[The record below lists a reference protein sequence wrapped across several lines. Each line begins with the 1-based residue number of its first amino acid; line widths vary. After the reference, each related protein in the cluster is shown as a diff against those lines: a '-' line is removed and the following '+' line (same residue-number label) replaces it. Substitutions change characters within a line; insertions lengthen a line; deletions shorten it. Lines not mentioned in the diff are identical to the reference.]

1 MKCLLLETTYK
12 RNISFYLNK
21 MNNNKILI
29 AIAIVIGLALNG
41 IFIGRAIQRFKKE
54 DRYIS
59 VKGFSEREVKANL
72 AVWTIKTRITTN
84 DITEGSR
91 EIEQNKLKIVEFLKQ
106 KGIQESEIIQQD
118 LRVSDK
124 LAREYGDSNIG
135 SFRYI
140 IENAIQVRSENVDII
155 QHVKRMTDE
164 LLKVGV
170 VISNDNDYQPA
181 VQYLYTKL
189 NDIKPEMV
197 SEATQN
203 ARKAALEF
211 TRESDVSLGKMK
223 KASQGLFTIADR
235 DDFISGQTGE
245 GGYGNNLNDIYK
257 KVRVVVNIEYS
268 VE

>member
-1 MKCLLLETTYK
+1 
-12 RNISFYLNK
+12 

-54 DRYIS
+54 DRFIS

-84 DITEGSR
+84 DISEGSKQV
-91 EIEQNKLKIVEFLKQ
+91 ENDKQKIMEFLRQ
-106 KGIQESEIIQQD
+106 KGIGENEIFQQD
-118 LRVSDK
+118 LKVVDK
-124 LAREYGDSNIG
+124 MAREYGDDNVG
-135 SFRYI
+135 NYRYI
-140 IENAIQVRSENVDII
+140 IENSMQVRSENVDNV
-155 QHVKRMTDE
+155 QRVKRMTDE
-164 LLKVGV
+164 LLKIGV
-170 VISNDNDYQPA
+170 VISNINEYQPS

-189 NDIKPEMV
+189 NDIKPEML

-211 TRESDVSLGKMK
+211 TRESKVGLGEMK
-223 KASQGLFTIADR
+223 KASQGLFTIVDR
-235 DDFISGQTGE
+235 DDFVAGQTGE
-245 GGYGNNLNDIYK
+245 GYGNNVNDIWK

>member
-1 MKCLLLETTYK
+1 
-12 RNISFYLNK
+12 

-54 DRYIS
+54 DRFIS

-84 DITEGSR
+84 DISEGSKQV
-91 EIEQNKLKIVEFLKQ
+91 ENDKQKIVEFLLQ
-106 KGIQESEIIQQD
+106 KGIGENEIFQQD
-118 LRVSDK
+118 LKVVDK
-124 LAREYGDSNIG
+124 MAREYGDDNIG
-135 SFRYI
+135 NYRYI
-140 IENAIQVRSENVDII
+140 IENSIQVRSENVDNV
-155 QHVKRMTDE
+155 QSVKRMTDE
-164 LLKVGV
+164 LLKMGV
-170 VISNDNDYQPA
+170 VISNINEYQPS

-189 NDIKPEMV
+189 NDIKPEML

-211 TRESDVSLGKMK
+211 TRESNVGLGEMK
-223 KASQGLFTIADR
+223 KASQGLFTIVDR
-235 DDFISGQTGE
+235 DDFVASQTGE
-245 GGYGNNLNDIYK
+245 GYGNNVNDIWK

>member
-1 MKCLLLETTYK
+1 
-12 RNISFYLNK
+12 

-29 AIAIVIGLALNG
+29 AFAIVIGLGLNG
-41 IFIGRAIQRFKKE
+41 FFIGRAIQRFKKE

-84 DITEGSR
+84 DVTEGSR
-91 EIEQNKLKIVEFLKQ
+91 QMETDKKKIVEFLVQ
-106 KGIQESEIIQQD
+106 KGIGANEIFQQN
-118 LRVSDK
+118 LKVVDK
-124 LAREYGDSNIG
+124 MAREYGDNNIG
-135 SFRYI
+135 VFRYI
-140 IENAIQVRSENVDII
+140 VENSIQVRSENVDIV
-155 QHVKRMTDE
+155 QQVNRMTDE
-164 LLKVGV
+164 LLKMGV
-170 VISNDNDYQPA
+170 VISNVNEYTPS
-181 VQYLYTKL
+181 VQYLFTKL

-211 TRESDVSLGKMK
+211 TRESKVSLGEMK
-223 KASQGLFTIADR
+223 KASQGLFSIVDR

-245 GGYGNNLNDIYK
+245 GGYGANTNDIFK